1 LCAGTEDC
9 HELDGQVL
17 GYDLTR
23 LQSALDAQDDE
34 GKEWPKGLTMP
45 DVVLIRKVPTERRAR
60 RRAWKLRSL
69 IKEEEDGAYVSMH
82 KGAAG
87 HGVTDDYE
95 EFLADIET
103 DAAARGH
110 VDLYKDP
117 SMWRIAED
125 GSVVPGRAAAEEAE
139 EGEAGEACDDEDAI
153 APQALLDGLV
163 LGVEDE
169 EEPVGRALGDSDDE
183 GAPQLVIRGDGSSS
197 RPLLTAPPR

>member
-1 LCAGTEDC
+1 M
-9 HELDGQVL
+9 
-17 GYDLTR
+17 
-23 LQSALDAQDDE
+23 
-34 GKEWPKGLTMP
+34 MP

-60 RRAWKLRSL
+60 RRTWKLRSL

-95 EFLADIET
+95 EFLADTET

-125 GSVVPGRAAAEEAE
+125 GSVVPGRATAEEAE
-139 EGEAGEACDDEDAI
+139 EVEAGEAGAAGEEEAI
-153 APQALLDGLV
+153 VPQALLDGLV
-163 LGVEDE
+163 LGEEDE
-169 EEPVGRALGDSDDE
+169 EEPVGRALGDFDDE
-183 GAPQLVIRGDGSSS
+183 EGRGAPQLAIRGGDSSS
-197 RPLLTAPPR
+197 QPLLADAPTR